1 MRETRDSAT
10 NIFFNRL
17 MKGTRVITY
26 DVFVNNA
33 GTCSSGIAT
42 LQCQYAPQQVAHTA
56 GTTVTAQ

>member
-1 MRETRDSAT
+1 
-10 NIFFNRL
+10 

-42 LQCQYAPQQVAHTA
+42 LQCQYAPQQVAHSA
-56 GTTVTAQ
+56 GTTVTAK